1 MLVKINFSGDDKF
14 TDVHDQ
20 LSLIEKGKYCKM
32 IKMLVKINFSGDN
45 KFTDV
50 RDQLSLIEKGKYCKI
65 GKYSHENFVPRKFR
79 TIRYYS

>member
-20 LSLIEKGKYCKM
+20 LSLI
-32 IKMLVKINFSGDN
+32 D
-45 KFTDV
+45 
-50 RDQLSLIEKGKYCKI
+50 KGKYCKI
-65 GKYSHENFVPRKFR
+65 GKYSHEIHENFVPQKFW